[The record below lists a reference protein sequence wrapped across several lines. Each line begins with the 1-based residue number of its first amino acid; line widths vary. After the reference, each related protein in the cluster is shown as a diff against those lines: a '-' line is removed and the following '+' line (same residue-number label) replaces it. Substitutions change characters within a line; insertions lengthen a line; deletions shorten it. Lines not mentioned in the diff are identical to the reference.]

1 PRGRHDQEHHVAG
14 PRHPAGSQRPSLAG
28 QAAGDSQAVA
38 IARGREGMTVTRG
51 AALFLSVALAGT
63 LAKAAAPAGPAAGP
77 RLTAISSRVH
87 NKGASLVIEATSPVP
102 YVTTRPDPLTVFVDF
117 RNVGAEG
124 LANSVARNAKSPI
137 AGVVVEAADAL
148 GAPTSRVRITL
159 SQPVAYR
166 ARSDRN
172 TIVLDFDKPS

>member
-1 PRGRHDQEHHVAG
+1 
-14 PRHPAGSQRPSLAG
+14 
-28 QAAGDSQAVA
+28 
-38 IARGREGMTVTRG
+38 MTVTRG

-159 SQPVAYR
+159 SRRLDRPKNPGHESTKSRRTKPNLLRGFVVALR
-166 ARSDRN
+166 QAFSDCPQQ
-172 TIVLDFDKPS
+172 IS